1 MDICNAAYLLIAL
14 YSATIYSLIHDH
26 WQASLGCSQVR
37 FLRCQPESFNSTI
50 KGREG
55 VLIKNM
61 ELIQFFQKG
70 NLIAEV
76 SVPILVKT
84 ILQQTD
90 ITLLGKSGTMSSKTE
105 KGTLPNEV

>member
-1 MDICNAAYLLIAL
+1 
-14 YSATIYSLIHDH
+14 
-26 WQASLGCSQVR
+26 
-37 FLRCQPESFNSTI
+37 
-50 KGREG
+50 
-55 VLIKNM
+55 M

-105 KGTLPNEV
+105 KGTLPNEVLT